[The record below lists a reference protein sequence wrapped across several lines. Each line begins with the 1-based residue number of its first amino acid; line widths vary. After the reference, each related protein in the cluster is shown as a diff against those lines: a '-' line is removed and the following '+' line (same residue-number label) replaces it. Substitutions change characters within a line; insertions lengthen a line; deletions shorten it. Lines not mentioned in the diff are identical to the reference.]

1 MLALPQFPDAAADAN
16 STPFPF
22 PSAYPTTSLP
32 EESQTEIHLN
42 CKPTTIRPLQAV
54 HHAPCA
60 MCHVTCL
67 PRLWETIAFSQRYL
81 SYRLRE
87 QRHWTQL
94 SWAPPWRT
102 ILYKYLWLA
111 PPPSPLDLLPRP
123 AHSFEECHCECHT
136 NCSLCAP
143 SYLPFLSCPAVSCL
157 PSFVSALPGHNVS
170 YMYCIRYIYTWAA
183 KRATKV
189 DINNKWKNES
199 TNCPAGLLDFRICS
213 TFHRLISVDL
223 AWGRCGFP
231 S

>member
-16 STPFPF
+16 STPSPF
-22 PSAYPTTSLP
+22 PLTTSLP
-32 EESQTEIHLN
+32 ESQTEIHLN

-67 PRLWETIAFSQRYL
+67 PRLWETIAFSHRYL

-87 QRHWTQL
+87 LRCTGLNCTELNLTEL

-102 ILYKYLWLA
+102 ILYKYLRLA
-111 PPPSPLDLLPRP
+111 PLPPTPLLDLLPRP
-123 AHSFEECHCECHT
+123 AHSFKECHCECHT

-143 SYLPFLSCPAVSCL
+143 SCLLLPCPVLLCPACL

-170 YMYCIRYIYTWAA
+170 CVCIVYDVRYIYMSSKTSA
-183 KRATKV
+183 KSGHK
-189 DINNKWKNES
+189 
-199 TNCPAGLLDFRICS
+199 
-213 TFHRLISVDL
+213 
-223 AWGRCGFP
+223 
-231 S
+231 

>member
-1 MLALPQFPDAAADAN
+1 MRLLMPIRPH
-16 STPFPF
+16 SPSPS

-67 PRLWETIAFSQRYL
+67 PRLWETIAFSHRYL

-102 ILYKYLWLA
+102 ILYKYLRHA
-111 PPPSPLDLLPRP
+111 PLPRSTCCP
-123 AHSFEECHCECHT
+123 ARRIRSK
-136 NCSLCAP
+136 NVIVNVIQIAVCAP
-143 SYLPFLSCPAVSCL
+143 LPALSCPALSCCVL
-157 PSFVSALPGHNVS
+157 PACPLLYRPCLGIMWAIC
-170 YMYCIRYIYTWAA
+170 MYCIRYIYTWAA
-183 KRATKV
+183 KRAPKV
-189 DINNKWKNES
+189 DINNKWENES
-199 TNCPAGLLDFRICS
+199 TTCPAGLLDYRICS

-223 AWGRCGFP
+223 AWVRCGSP